1 MPWKWMQCNETY
13 SSSEE
18 EEEEEEEEDDEEEDE
33 AEDFLDLLDNFN
45 IKNINRVFDT
55 MEIQQRQTS

>member
-18 EEEEEEEEDDEEEDE
+18 EEEEEDDEEEEE

-55 MEIQQRQTS
+55 IELQQRQTS